1 RALLC
6 KKLSDP
12 FVARDVAFATKH
24 APIYGQRRKTKRA
37 AVMSERIEERVCG
50 TVITLRRVAEDR
62 RHRREHNKAIERH
75 ITCSLMKPPC
85 TQCFRTDDAGHSFP
99 GQRSQ
104 RCVIDDHRKMKNTAQ
119 RLAKR
124 TDFFEQPVDVL
135 LGTGI
140 GFDDLNSR
148 SMVAKLLHESFSL
161 GRVRAVAT

>member
-12 FVARDVAFATKH
+12 FVARDVAFATKR

-37 AVMSERIEERVCG
+37 AVMSERIKESVCG
-50 TVITLRRVAEDR
+50 TVITLRGVAEDR

-85 TQCFRTDDAGHSFP
+85 TQCFRTDDTCHSFP
-99 GQRSQ
+99 GQPSQ

-124 TDFFEQPVDVL
+124 RDFFEQPSDVL
-135 LGTGI
+135 RGAYI
-140 GFDDLNSR
+140 SFHDLNGR
-148 SMVAKLLHESFSL
+148 STIAKLLHESFSL
-161 GRVRAVAT
+161 GRVCAAA